1 MTQKQRQMEQ
11 GIRATK
17 REIEAQKAISGN
29 VNALETQKRKQI
41 AEYHRFSKEMGISA
55 KDNRLRV
62 ANGSSD
68 LNRTQT
74 IKILPKRN
82 ESRAM
87 EDKAKSLFDVQPLE
101 KGDTVKPV
109 SIYKDLKTSETG
121 KSVRVYRK
129 ERYIC

>member
-1 MTQKQRQMEQ
+1 M
-11 GIRATK
+11 
-17 REIEAQKAISGN
+17 
-29 VNALETQKRKQI
+29 NALETQKRKQI

-101 KGDTVKPV
+101 KRRYRKAGINIQR
-109 SIYKDLKTSETG
+109 SKDL
-121 KSVRVYRK
+121 
-129 ERYIC
+129 

>member
-1 MTQKQRQMEQ
+1 MTQKQRQMER

-17 REIEAQKAISGN
+17 REIEAQKAIGGN
-29 VNALETQKRKQI
+29 ANALEAQKRKQI

-74 IKILPKRN
+74 IKILPKETSQEQWKIKPN
-82 ESRAM
+82 HYLMCSHWK
-87 EDKAKSLFDVQPLE
+87 KAIP
-101 KGDTVKPV
+101 
-109 SIYKDLKTSETG
+109 
-121 KSVRVYRK
+121 
-129 ERYIC
+129 